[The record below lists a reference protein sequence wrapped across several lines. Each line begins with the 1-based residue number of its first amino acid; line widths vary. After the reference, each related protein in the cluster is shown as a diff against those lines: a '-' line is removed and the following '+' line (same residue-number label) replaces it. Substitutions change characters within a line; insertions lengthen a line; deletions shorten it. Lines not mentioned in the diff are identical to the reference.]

1 MDESAALT
9 GTLAVLD
16 RYLESDH
23 GPTEGMDLAELD
35 GFLTG
40 IAVGPEAIPPSEWTP
55 VIWGEEEP
63 EFSSEAEK
71 SSVLAALMDRYNTIT
86 TILDTDPSG
95 LTPVYWE
102 DDDGTLDPTGWV
114 SGFMQ
119 SLQLRP
125 DAWQPLL
132 EDTEAQGLLLPFL
145 LFGRD
150 EGFDQEFGEEFDEDA
165 FLSEAPDLIPVCAIS
180 IHEFWRSR
188 AADATPARPN

>member
-40 IAVGPEAIPPSEWTP
+40 IAVGPEAIPPNEWTP

-63 EFSSEAEK
+63 EFSSEEEM
-71 SSVLAALMDRYNTIT
+71 SSVFAALMDRYNAIT
-86 TILDTDPSG
+86 MILDTDPSG

-114 SGFMQ
+114 AGFMQ

-132 EDTEAQGLLLPFL
+132 EDSEAQSLLLPFL

-150 EGFDQEFGEEFDEDA
+150 ESFEQEFGEEFDEDA

-188 AADATPARPN
+188 AADAAPARPN